1 MKVIIKH
8 NPEYSTTS
16 AVEVYEAEDIN
27 EARDLLDEA
36 AQGFGQ
42 GIILTND
49 EFDDICAN
57 WYASQIA

>member
-1 MKVIIKH
+1 MMKVIVKH
-8 NPEYSTTS
+8 NPEYATP
-16 AVEVYEAEDIN
+16 VEVYDVEDIN
-27 EARDLLDEA
+27 EARDLIDEA

>member
-1 MKVIIKH
+1 MMKVIVKH
-8 NPEYSTTS
+8 NPEYATP
-16 AVEVYEAEDIN
+16 VEVYDVEDIN
-27 EARDLLDEA
+27 DARDLIDEA

-57 WYASQIA
+57 WLFQK

>member
-1 MKVIIKH
+1 MMKVIVKH
-8 NPEYSTTS
+8 NPEYAT
-16 AVEVYEAEDIN
+16 AVEVYDVEDIN
-27 EARDLLDEA
+27 DARDLIDEA

-57 WYASQIA
+57 WLFQK